1 LSQAIDGGKLV
12 RDPLT
17 TETIETDSVGI
28 DFAAAKRLADGA
40 AAGAL
45 DEPICL
51 SWYDR
56 AADRESPAH
65 ASECHGDCEMPG
77 YVEYAVTRGAELKIV
92 IDDGAFVFCYRPIGE
107 FAER

>member
-1 LSQAIDGGKLV
+1 MN
-12 RDPLT
+12 DPLT
-17 TETIETDSVGI
+17 TKTITTDNPDLG
-28 DFAAAKRLADGA
+28 FATAKRLADE
-40 AAGAL
+40 AAGGLL

-77 YVEYAVTRGAELKIV
+77 YVEYAVTRGASLKIV
-92 IDDGAFVFCYRPIGE
+92 VDGGSYVFCYRPIGE
-107 FAER
+107 FADR

>member
-1 LSQAIDGGKLV
+1 MN
-12 RDPLT
+12 DPLT
-17 TETIETDSVGI
+17 TENITTGNPVLE
-28 DFAAAKRLADGA
+28 FATAKRLADETA
-40 AAGAL
+40 ERLL
-45 DEPICL
+45 DEPICMA
-51 SWYDR
+51 WYDR

>member
-1 LSQAIDGGKLV
+1 M
-12 RDPLT
+12 DPLQT
-17 TETIETDSVGI
+17 AAIETHAARI
-28 DFAAAKRLADGA
+28 DFATAKRLADE
-40 AAGAL
+40 AAGQAL

-56 AADRESPAH
+56 DADRESPAH

-92 IDDGAFVFCYRPIGE
+92 IDDGAYVFCYRPLGE
-107 FAER
+107 FADV

>member
-1 LSQAIDGGKLV
+1 V
-12 RDPLT
+12 HDPLE
-17 TETIETDSVGI
+17 TETIATGDLDI
-28 DFAAAKRLADGA
+28 AFAAAKRLADEA
-40 AAGAL
+40 AERIL
-45 DEPICL
+45 VEPICL

-77 YVEYAVTRGAELKIV
+77 YVEYAVTRGAELKVV
-92 IDDGAFVFCYRPIGE
+92 IGDGAFVFCYRPIGE